1 MKRIVTV
8 SLALGLATALMAKP
22 NIPNTEMKAKI
33 SEIAGKKGV
42 FAPHEKFPKDYFL
55 ISKNLPFSVG
65 LTLHH
70 PESSTL
76 ELTKEQIA
84 KIQEIKGTTIPVV
97 IKSAKEIKALELALS
112 DKMVKGAKA
121 SDMGA
126 EVDKIATMKATLTK
140 AHLKC
145 IESVREV
152 LTEKQRKTLLSYAG
166 KKMKHGGDKH
176 HKIAELV
183 PLPHPVKI
191 VLQNEAELKVSKE
204 QKEKI
209 DKEMLAVFPEKIH
222 GGMDK
227 AEVIEDKI
235 KKAVLMESKTKE
247 DLKADIKALADLKI
261 QITNDH
267 IDALNHLST
276 ILNKEQFSKVL
287 ELSKKKHKH

>member
-1 MKRIVTV
+1 MRKIITV

-22 NIPNTEMKAKI
+22 NIDNSEFKANL
-33 SEIAGKKGV
+33 SEIAGEKGL

-55 ISKNLPFSVG
+55 INKNLPFSVG

-76 ELTKEQIA
+76 ELTKEQIG
-84 KIQEIKGTTIPVV
+84 KIQEIKAETMPTV
-97 IKSAKEIKALELALS
+97 IKSAQEIKALELALS

-121 SDMGA
+121 SEMGA
-126 EVDKIATMKATLTK
+126 EVDKIATLKAALTK

-152 LTEKQRKTLLSYAG
+152 LTEKQRKVLLSYAG
-166 KKMKHGGDKH
+166 KKMKHGGGKH

-191 VLQNEAELKVSKE
+191 VLQNEAELKITKE

-227 AEVIEDKI
+227 AEAIEDKI
-235 KKAVLMESKTKE
+235 KKAVLTETKTKE
-247 DLKADIKALADLKI
+247 DLKTDIKALVDIKI

-276 ILNKEQFSKVL
+276 ILSKEQFSKVL